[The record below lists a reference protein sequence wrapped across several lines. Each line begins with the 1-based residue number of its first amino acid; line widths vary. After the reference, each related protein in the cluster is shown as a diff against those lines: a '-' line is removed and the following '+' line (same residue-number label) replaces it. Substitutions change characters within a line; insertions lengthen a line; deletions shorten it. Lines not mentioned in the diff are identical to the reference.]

1 MSFKKTYRV
10 ELKDNNS
17 FHLTNTLSF
26 SVLVLCQSDNVA
38 FTLGQTNHLY
48 LSHGEQLSYNKVVT
62 NLSAHFDS
70 AGSFVCRKPGLF
82 AFHFFS
88 LAHTQS
94 KIWIELYK
102 NTNYVCSIH
111 GYTSHGYADAGNSV
125 MLHLNENDIIS
136 IKSHASTNTTLFGT
150 ADEIYTTFTG
160 VLLKPDTAGKRFLF
174 GWVGGWGV
182 GLLH

>member
-1 MSFKKTYRV
+1 M
-10 ELKDNNS
+10 
-17 FHLTNTLSF
+17 
-26 SVLVLCQSDNVA
+26 A

-102 NTNYVCSIH
+102 NTNYVCSIY

-125 MLHLNENDIIS
+125 MLHLNENDSIS

-174 GWVGGWGV
+174 GWVGVGV
-182 GLLH
+182 LDCCTSCT

>member
-1 MSFKKTYRV
+1 M
-10 ELKDNNS
+10 
-17 FHLTNTLSF
+17 
-26 SVLVLCQSDNVA
+26 
-38 FTLGQTNHLY
+38 
-48 LSHGEQLSYNKVVT
+48 
-62 NLSAHFDS
+62 
-70 AGSFVCRKPGLF
+70 
-82 AFHFFS
+82 
-88 LAHTQS
+88 
-94 KIWIELYK
+94 
-102 NTNYVCSIH
+102 CSIH